1 MDVRFITLRIFK
13 FQEKEKTRLKS
24 DFGLFFESDFF
35 LIFKIRFLYCILNK
49 RKSKITINKNF

>member
-13 FQEKEKTRLKS
+13 FREKEKRRLKS

-35 LIFKIRFLYCILNK
+35 FDMQHRLSANGEMREQL
-49 RKSKITINKNF
+49 